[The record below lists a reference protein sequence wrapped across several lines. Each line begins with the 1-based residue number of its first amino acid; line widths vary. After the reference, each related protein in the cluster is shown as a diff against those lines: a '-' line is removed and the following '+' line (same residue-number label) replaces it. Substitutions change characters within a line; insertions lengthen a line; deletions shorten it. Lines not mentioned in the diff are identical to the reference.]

1 MVKGILAD
9 VHMRGFIEA
18 LVREM
23 KSDYWADFWKHVGP
37 EFYYFEDVGL
47 TPTSTDLE
55 IWHRCQAERL
65 ILLTDN
71 RNQEGDDSL
80 ESAIRLH
87 NQSDSL
93 PVLTIGSLDR
103 FGNSKAYA
111 KLVVETLYDYL
122 MEIDRVRGAGRLYL
136 P

>member
-23 KSDYWADFWKHVGP
+23 KSEYWADFWKQFGP
-37 EFYYFEDVGL
+37 EFFYFEDVGL
-47 TPTSTDLE
+47 TPISTDLE
-55 IWHRCQAERL
+55 IWLRCQAEQL

-71 RNQEGDDSL
+71 RNHDSDDSL